1 MTPLFD
7 ITPLQHALAQGQFIL
22 TPNQRLARAIQ
33 QAWGLNWSQQGKKTW
48 DPAPVYAIDH
58 WFASCWQDLRDTTFE
73 PALIGTLAPE
83 HTELFLWSQI
93 IAADERTPTQGSII
107 GFARLARQARQYL
120 ELWQVGDT
128 DTKQTESW
136 LADHQG
142 YQLLQRWLPQFRS
155 AMTAGEL
162 LTQEQILDF
171 IEQGFVTA
179 TLPKL
184 DAIHLVGF
192 QNLPP
197 KQRQLLET
205 AADTL
210 VELTPASQNSHCQI
224 AVLAD
229 GDIEISR
236 AAQWA
241 RKQLQNQP
249 QQRIGIVFPDLTR
262 IRDRVERQFRS
273 ILQPEYCL
281 PGTPNTPP
289 PFNMSA
295 GTPLAQTPLIQAAL
309 KLLTLHEPYQPL
321 SFYCA
326 LLNNPFWG
334 DSHSE
339 TELRSE
345 AEVRLRDLDQITPK
359 PGDFRFVVKR
369 AQGNVKGNTQ
379 EKAQENIQEGAEP
392 ANARTTDTST
402 KTDTKTDVDI
412 DVDLNL
418 NTDKPELSARL
429 QRAADQARRHP
440 KKQTCSAWANTLTE
454 QLEVLGWPGSRTLDS
469 IEYQQLQHWRQVLD
483 QLTEL
488 DASNTQVTWP
498 EALNQLRQ
506 LLSKAIFQ
514 AQAADSPVQILGV
527 LEAAGLRFDAL
538 WVAGMSDEH
547 WPQPVQMHPLLP
559 ASLQKHAAMPRT
571 SAERELALAREL
583 ISGFATAATQVIFS
597 YTERDGDVEK
607 RPSPLLQEV
616 STNTPLNRFDE
627 VPAMLDHPLAKHLAE
642 HPDREWLEWEQAPVF
657 DHRSETV
664 RGGSGLLRDQAAC
677 PFNAFVRW
685 RLDAKPLNEPGP
697 GLSALERGNLV
708 HRGLEIFWRQTKT
721 QAELLALSEEEK
733 GQRLELAIT
742 TALDETARYRPEL
755 NGIRLR
761 RIESVRLHKLLQ
773 RWLVVESQRPAFS
786 VVVSEHNLS
795 LQLGGGNTHSPL
807 QLPLR
812 IDRIDRLADGRL
824 LLMDYKTGKADTA
837 VWAGPRPEQPQLP
850 LYAVAITDD
859 TSSLPLTSADS
870 EAASIAVLCFAQI
883 SSTRGIAL
891 KGITDDEDNT
901 DFSSLQKLDFPDTWS
916 ATIDHWRESLEA
928 LAEEFIE
935 GDAEI
940 VYYTAAAKYQGHL
953 TPLNR
958 LAELDDIHALR
969 ETDNSGAKP

>member
-7 ITPLQHALAQGQFIL
+7 ITPLQHALTQGQLIL
-22 TPNQRLARAIQ
+22 TPNQRLARAVQ
-33 QAWGLNWSQQGKKTW
+33 QAWGLHWNQQGKKTW
-48 DPAPVYAIDH
+48 GPAPVYAIDH
-58 WFASCWQDLRDTTFE
+58 WLASCWQDLRDAAFE

-93 IAADERTPTQGSII
+93 IAADERTPTQGSVI

-128 DTKQTESW
+128 DAKQTDSW
-136 LADHQG
+136 LTDHQG
-142 YQLLQRWLPQFRS
+142 YQLLQRWLPRFRS
-155 AMTAGEL
+155 VMTAGEL

-171 IEQGFVTA
+171 IEQGFTTA

-205 AADTL
+205 ATDTL
-210 VELTPASQNSHCQI
+210 VELTPASQSSHCQI

-229 GDIEISR
+229 SDTEISR

-241 RKQLQNQP
+241 RKQLENQP
-249 QQRIGIVFPDLTR
+249 QHRLGIVFPDLTR

-281 PGTPNTPP
+281 PSTPNTPP

-295 GTPLAQTPLIQAAL
+295 GIPLAQTPLIQAAL
-309 KLLTLHEPYQPL
+309 KLLTLHEPNQPL

-345 AEVRLRDLDQITPK
+345 AEVRLRDLDQITLK
-359 PGDFRFVVKR
+359 PGGFRFVVKR
-369 AQGNVKGNTQ
+369 AQENV
-379 EKAQENIQEGAEP
+379 QEGAEP
-392 ANARTTDTST
+392 ANTGASDTST
-402 KTDTKTDVDI
+402 NTNTETETETDI
-412 DVDLNL
+412 DVDLNT
-418 NTDKPELSARL
+418 NKPELSALL

-440 KKQTCSAWANTLTE
+440 KKQTFSDWASTLTE

-483 QLTEL
+483 QVTEL

-506 LLSKAIFQ
+506 LLSKVIFQ
-514 AQAADSPVQILGV
+514 AQTADSPVQILGV

-583 ISGFATAATQVIFS
+583 ISGFSTAATHVIFS

-607 RPSPLLQEV
+607 RPSPLLQEIPI
-616 STNTPLNRFDE
+616 SAPLNIFDK
-627 VPAMLDHPLAKHLAE
+627 VPAMLDHPLAKRLAD

-657 DHRSETV
+657 DHRSEIV

-685 RLDAKPLNEPGP
+685 RMDAKPLNEPGP

-721 QAELLALSEEEK
+721 QAELLTLSEEEK
-733 GQRLELAIT
+733 SQRLELAIT

-761 RIESVRLHKLLQ
+761 RIESARLHKLLL
-773 RWLVVESQRPAFS
+773 RWLAVEAQRPAFS
-786 VVVSEHNLS
+786 VVASEHALS
-795 LQLGGGNTHSPL
+795 LQLGGRDTHSPL

-812 IDRIDRLADGRL
+812 IDRIDRLDDGRL

-837 VWAGPRPEQPQLP
+837 VWAGSRPEQPQLP
-850 LYAVAITDD
+850 LYAVAITAD
-859 TSSLPLTSADS
+859 TSSLALTPADS

-891 KGITDDEDNT
+891 KGVTDDENNT
-901 DFSSLQKLDFPDTWS
+901 DFSSLQKLDLPDTWT
-916 ATIDHWRESLEA
+916 ATIDHWRESLEG

-969 ETDNSGAKP
+969 ETNDSGVKP

>member
-7 ITPLQHALAQGQFIL
+7 ITPLHHALAQGQLIL

-33 QAWGLNWSQQGKKTW
+33 QAWALHWNQQGKKTW

-58 WFASCWQDLRDTTFE
+58 WLASCWQDLRDAAFE

-93 IAADERTPTQGSII
+93 IGADERTPTQGSII

-120 ELWQVGDT
+120 ELWQVADT
-128 DTKQTESW
+128 DAKQTEPW

-142 YQLLQRWLPQFRS
+142 YQLLQRWTPQFRS
-155 AMTAGEL
+155 AMTAGKL
-162 LTQEQILDF
+162 LTQEQILDL
-171 IEQGFVTA
+171 IEQGFATA
-179 TLPKL
+179 TLPKS
-184 DAIHLVGF
+184 DIIHLVGF

-205 AADTL
+205 AADTI
-210 VELTPASQNSHCQI
+210 VELTPSPQTSHCQI

-229 GDIEISR
+229 SDTEISR

-241 RKQLQNQP
+241 LEQLQNQP

-295 GTPLAQTPLIQAAL
+295 GMPLAQTPLIQAAL
-309 KLLTLHEPYQPL
+309 KLLTLHESYQPL
-321 SFYCA
+321 PFYCA

-345 AEVRLRDLDQITPK
+345 AEVRLRDLDQITLK

-369 AQGNVKGNTQ
+369 AQENV
-379 EKAQENIQEGAEP
+379 QEGTEP
-392 ANARTTDTST
+392 ADTGTTDTST
-402 KTDTKTDVDI
+402 NIDTKTDTH
-412 DVDLNL
+412 
-418 NTDKPELSARL
+418 TDTDFNMNKPELSARL

-440 KKQTCSAWANTLTE
+440 KKQTFSAWANTLTE

-571 SAERELALAREL
+571 SAEHELALAREL
-583 ISGFATAATQVIFS
+583 ISGFAAAATQVTFS

-627 VPAMLDHPLAKHLAE
+627 VPAMLDHPLAKHLAD

-708 HRGLEIFWRQTKT
+708 HRSLEIFWHQTKN
-721 QAELLALSEEEK
+721 QAELLALSEDEK
-733 GQRLELAIT
+733 SQRLELAIT

-761 RIESVRLHKLLQ
+761 RIESARLHKLLQ
-773 RWLVVESQRPAFS
+773 RWLAVEAQRHAFS
-786 VVVSEHNLS
+786 VVASEHALS
-795 LQLGGGNTHSPL
+795 LQLGGSNAHSPL

-812 IDRIDRLADGRL
+812 IDRIDRLEDGRL

-837 VWAGPRPEQPQLP
+837 VWAGARPEQPQLP

-859 TSSLPLTSADS
+859 TSSLPLTPADT
-870 EAASIAVLCFAQI
+870 EAAGIAVLCFAQI

-901 DFSSLQKLDFPDTWS
+901 GFSSLQKLDLPDTWS
-916 ATIDHWRESLEA
+916 ATIDQWRESLEG
-928 LAEEFIE
+928 LAKEFIE

-940 VYYTAAAKYQGHL
+940 VYYTGTAKYQGHL

-958 LAELDDIHALR
+958 LAELDDIQALH
-969 ETDNSGAKP
+969 EADNSGVKP

>member
-7 ITPLQHALAQGQFIL
+7 ITPLQYALAQGQFIL

-33 QAWGLNWSQQGKKTW
+33 QAWGLNWCQQGKKTW

-58 WFASCWQDLRDTTFE
+58 WLASCWQDLRDATFE

-155 AMTAGEL
+155 AMTAAQL

-179 TLPKL
+179 TLPKS

-210 VELTPASQNSHCQI
+210 VEVTPASQSSHCQI

-241 RKQLQNQP
+241 RKQLENQPQQCHP

-281 PGTPNTPP
+281 PGTANTPP

-295 GTPLAQTPLIQAAL
+295 GIPLAQTPLIQAAL
-309 KLLTLHEPYQPL
+309 KLLALHEPSQSL

-326 LLNNPFWG
+326 VLNNPFWG
-334 DSHSE
+334 DSYSE
-339 TELRSE
+339 IELRSE
-345 AEVRLRDLDQITPK
+345 AEVRLRDLNQITLK

-369 AQGNVKGNTQ
+369 AQDNTQ
-379 EKAQENIQEGAEP
+379 ENAHEGAEP
-392 ANARTTDTST
+392 ANTGTTDTST
-402 KTDTKTDVDI
+402 DTD
-412 DVDLNL
+412 LAL
-418 NTDKPELSARL
+418 NTNKPELSARL

-440 KKQTCSAWANTLTE
+440 KKQTFSAWASALTE

-514 AQAADSPVQILGV
+514 AQAPDSPVQILGV

-583 ISGFATAATQVIFS
+583 ISGFAAAATQVIFS

-616 STNTPLNRFDE
+616 LTNTPLHIFDDVPCDE
-627 VPAMLDHPLAKHLAE
+627 IPAMLDHPLAKHLAD
-642 HPDREWLEWEQAPVF
+642 HPNREWLEWEQAPVF
-657 DHRSETV
+657 DHRSEIV

-773 RWLVVESQRPAFS
+773 RWLVVESQRAAFS
-786 VVVSEHNLS
+786 VMVSEHDLS

-850 LYAVAITDD
+850 LYAVALTDD
-859 TSSLPLTSADS
+859 TSTLPLTPTDS

-901 DFSSLQKLDFPDTWS
+901 GFSSLQKLDLPDTWN
-916 ATIDHWRESLEA
+916 ATIDHWRESLGG

-953 TPLNR
+953 TPINR
-958 LAELDDIHALR
+958 LAELDDIQALH
-969 ETDNSGAKP
+969 EADNSGAKP

>member
-7 ITPLQHALAQGQFIL
+7 ITPLHHALAQGQLVL

-33 QAWGLNWSQQGKKTW
+33 QAWALHWNQQGKKTW

-58 WFASCWQDLRDTTFE
+58 WFASCWQDLRDAAFE
-73 PALIGTLAPE
+73 PALTGTLVPE

-120 ELWQVGDT
+120 HLWQVADT
-128 DTKQTESW
+128 DTKHTEPW

-142 YQLLQRWLPQFRS
+142 YQLLQRWLPRFSS
-155 AMTAGEL
+155 AMTAGKL
-162 LTQEQILDF
+162 LTQEQILDL
-171 IEQGFVTA
+171 IEQGFATA
-179 TLPKL
+179 TLPKS
-184 DAIHLVGF
+184 DIIHLVGF

-197 KQRQLLET
+197 KQRQLLEV
-205 AADTL
+205 AADTIA
-210 VELTPASQNSHCQI
+210 ELTPSAQSSHCQI

-229 GDIEISR
+229 SDTEISR

-281 PGTPNTPP
+281 PGTANTPP

-295 GTPLAQTPLIQAAL
+295 GTPLAQTPLLQAAL
-309 KLLTLHEPYQPL
+309 KLLTLHEPNQPL

-345 AEVRLRDLDQITPK
+345 TEVRLRDLDQITLK

-369 AQGNVKGNTQ
+369 AQDNV
-379 EKAQENIQEGAEP
+379 QENAQEGAEP
-392 ANARTTDTST
+392 ANARTTDT
-402 KTDTKTDVDI
+402 KTDTDA
-412 DVDLNL
+412 DLDL

-440 KKQTCSAWANTLTE
+440 KKQTFSAWANTLTE

-483 QLTEL
+483 QLNEL

-559 ASLQKHAAMPRT
+559 ASLQKNAAMPRT

-583 ISGFATAATQVIFS
+583 ISGFAAAATQVIFS

-616 STNTPLNRFDE
+616 STNTPLNRFDDVPCDE
-627 VPAMLDHPLAKHLAE
+627 IPAMLDHPLAKRLAD

-657 DHRSETV
+657 DHHSETV

-697 GLSALERGNLV
+697 GLSPLERGNLV
-708 HRGLEIFWRQTKT
+708 HRSLEIFWHQTKN
-721 QAELLALSEEEK
+721 QADLLALNEDEK
-733 GQRLELAIT
+733 SQRLELAIT

-761 RIESVRLHKLLQ
+761 RIESARLHKLLQ
-773 RWLVVESQRPAFS
+773 RWLAVEAQRSAFS
-786 VVVSEHNLS
+786 VVASEHALS
-795 LQLGGGNTHSPL
+795 LQLGGSNALSPL

-812 IDRIDRLADGRL
+812 IDRIDQLADGRL

-837 VWAGPRPEQPQLP
+837 VWAGSRPEQPQLP

-901 DFSSLQKLDFPDTWS
+901 GFSSLQKLDLPDTWS
-916 ATIDHWRESLEA
+916 ASIDYWRECLEG

-940 VYYTAAAKYQGHL
+940 VYYTSAAKYQGHL

-958 LAELDDIHALR
+958 LAELDDIQALR
-969 ETDNSGAKP
+969 EVDDSGVKS